1 MWLWRGWRPSP
12 WARGRP
18 GQLDVAPNGDLYIA
32 NTGNDRIRRL
42 ERVTGR
48 LSTVVGDGV
57 PRSTGDLG
65 PAVEASVHRPLGV
78 KLVVTSDNAVI
89 GSQRQLLYVTE
100 AGRVRRILV
109 N

>member
-1 MWLWRGWRPSP
+1 MRQPHLC
-12 WARGRP
+12 
-18 GQLDVAPNGDLYIA
+18 APA
-32 NTGNDRIRRL
+32 DRTTHL
-42 ERVTGR
+42 
-48 LSTVVGDGV
+48 VGDGV

-78 KLVVTSDNAVI
+78 KLVVASDNAVI

-100 AGRVRRILV
+100 AERVRRFLV